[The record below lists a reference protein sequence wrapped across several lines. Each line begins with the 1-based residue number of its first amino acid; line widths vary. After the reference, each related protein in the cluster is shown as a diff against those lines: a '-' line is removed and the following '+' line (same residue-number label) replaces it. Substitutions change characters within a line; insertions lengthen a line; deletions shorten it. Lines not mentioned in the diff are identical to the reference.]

1 MTVVDQQRFVSQTV
15 WDKNHDEETISA
27 ADLFRMRLDFAARG
41 LANVQELIRFMD
53 QKSGLVISAVGIL
66 TTAQGAFMLRALS
79 STPQTLLE
87 ITLPMLIITC
97 ALTYTLVAFSVVF
110 AGMKVFTPSVAPRRA
125 ASQSPGFLFPLAVL
139 AKNDGNE
146 DIYHQKMVA
155 SQPSDLLLD
164 YANQMIEIS
173 NVFEA
178 KHRYLNIVF
187 RRFRWLSFLWLLTM
201 LLGAGATAFG

>member
-110 AGMKVFTPSVAPRRA
+110 AGMKVFTPSVAPRCITIAGLFVSTGSAGKERWQRRHLPSKNGGIA
-125 ASQSPGFLFPLAVL
+125 AKRLTAGLC
-139 AKNDGNE
+139 
-146 DIYHQKMVA
+146 
-155 SQPSDLLLD
+155 QPDD
-164 YANQMIEIS
+164 
-173 NVFEA
+173 
-178 KHRYLNIVF
+178 
-187 RRFRWLSFLWLLTM
+187 
-201 LLGAGATAFG
+201 